1 MLLTM
6 TSSSTEAV
14 SKEDIHELLE
24 HSVKNTH
31 KVKDGDIKG
40 DFIMEKCLLLFSK
53 DYKYSVITNFNG
65 ELCGHYPSKIILLE
79 YQLTEGDQKKDNFH
93 GVESVYDTT
102 QMREL
107 IKQARYARCR
117 SRFAVPVIMYE
128 GKHVCRSATLASGA
142 EMYGRS
148 GLDFLFSGPEASLG
162 PMSSPEE
169 EEPELQMFDRL
180 RGQDK
185 KLLRNLSV
193 KYICDLMVEK
203 KKVKF
208 GMNITSSEKVDKEN
222 RYADFHILTTPYP
235 GCEFFKEWK
244 DNSYTGETM
253 MFDWSQDFV
262 DAVLDVPDD
271 PLFAQLGLDWTKYR
285 KWDIMQLTQNYLL
298 LQLHILK
305 EGDSGLLVH
314 CISGW
319 DRTPMFISLL
329 RLSLWAD
336 GIIHASLTPT
346 EILYLTLAYDWYLFG
361 HNLPD
366 RVHKG
371 EEILFFCFN
380 FLTHIASDDF
390 SAIKKREP
398 KHVSRNVSRHNSE
411 CNIEGVL
418 LDNDPRRLSYRGSN
432 TSISSIGSSSVEGAP
447 TFFSTNESDD
457 DSVKTN
463 GNPSVMIGQQ
473 SRHKMPVES
482 PIHFNI
488 SHYNN
493 TPSSSSPMAVP
504 NNLRKYSTMS
514 TGSPACGSWQVVSS
528 TGSLRGLVSSH
539 DSPLSDSNSS
549 GGHGSS
555 RPSSCQEAT
564 ETVIPESQRWNK
576 LDSVRRIFHNAYTNK
591 IIASN
596 GRKGGISNLL
606 DQFAEKVGFKSGKT

>member
-1 MLLTM
+1 M
-6 TSSSTEAV
+6 TSSSNEAV

-53 DYKYSVITNFNG
+53 DYKYSIQNK
-65 ELCGHYPSKIILLE
+65 LCMNLVKMIEDSGLDISIKQLKPKYVKIL
-79 YQLTEGDQKKDNFH
+79 QRQRKKDNFH

-235 GCEFFKEWK
+235 
-244 DNSYTGETM
+244 
-253 MFDWSQDFV
+253 
-262 DAVLDVPDD
+262 VLDVPDD
-271 PLFAQLGLDWTKYR
+271 PLFAQLGLDWKKYR
-285 KWDIMQLTQNYLL
+285 NWDIMQLTQNYLL
-298 LQLHILK
+298 LLLHILK

-390 SAIKKREP
+390 SAVKKREP

-432 TSISSIGSSSVEGAP
+432 TSISSIGSSSIEGAP

-463 GNPSVMIGQQ
+463 GNPSMMIGPQ

-596 GRKGGISNLL
+596 GKKGGISNLL
-606 DQFAEKVGFKSGKT
+606 DQFAEKVGFKSGKI